1 MSKLT
6 YITFFLFILT
16 HCSIDNKSGIWID
29 RKNPIREA
37 ELSRIDFDKKLKYED
52 FKDNVVLFSKQ
63 SKYPNLMKK

>member
-1 MSKLT
+1 MYKFT
-6 YITFFLFILT
+6 CITFFLFILT

-29 RKNPIREA
+29 RKNPSREA
-37 ELSRIDFDKKLKYED
+37 ELSRIDFDKKLKYEE

>member
-1 MSKLT
+1 MSKFT

-29 RKNPIREA
+29 RKNPSREA
-37 ELSRIDFDKKLKYED
+37 ELSRIDFDKKLKYEE

-63 SKYPNLMKK
+63 SKYPNLIKK

>member
-1 MSKLT
+1 
-6 YITFFLFILT
+6 LT

-29 RKNPIREA
+29 RKNPSREA
-37 ELSRIDFDKKLKYED
+37 ELSRIDFDKKLKYEE